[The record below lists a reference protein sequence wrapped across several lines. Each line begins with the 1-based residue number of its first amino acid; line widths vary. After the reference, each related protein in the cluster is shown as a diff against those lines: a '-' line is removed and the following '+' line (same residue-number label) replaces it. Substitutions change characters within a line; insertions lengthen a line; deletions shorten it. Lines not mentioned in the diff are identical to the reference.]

1 MLLKEMIWPWRRK
14 SKKRMAR
21 LIIDGA
27 INGSTRKLVLKA
39 IKQVELESRNNSRNY
54 IAEWFRYVELA
65 SKHLH
70 KYLN

>member
-1 MLLKEMIWPWRRK
+1 M
-14 SKKRMAR
+14 KKKKKVEKNLQLR
-21 LIIDGA
+21 
-27 INGSTRKLVLKA
+27 VLEQVTDKA

-65 SKHLH
+65 SKDLH